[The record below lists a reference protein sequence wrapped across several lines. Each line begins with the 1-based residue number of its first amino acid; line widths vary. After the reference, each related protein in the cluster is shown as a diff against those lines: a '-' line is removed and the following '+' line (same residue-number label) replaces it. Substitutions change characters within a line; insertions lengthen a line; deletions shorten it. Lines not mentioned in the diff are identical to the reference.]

1 VPVSSPDVEQCI
13 CVLVV
18 SFFLLEFGTVLTV
31 WYDLFSILSRS
42 NMTSSD
48 YSSDVCRDNIIKNN
62 ANDVNI
68 FILNE
73 SQDIDRMLF
82 KSSER
87 HFRYTCLMKIKS
99 RHLRR

>member
-1 VPVSSPDVEQCI
+1 
-13 CVLVV
+13 
-18 SFFLLEFGTVLTV
+18 
-31 WYDLFSILSRS
+31 
-42 NMTSSD
+42 MTSSD

-73 SQDIDRMLF
+73 SQDIDTMLF

-87 HFRYTCLMKIKS
+87 HFRYTFGTVLTVWYDLFSILSMFYQTCVNILISSFHFQK
-99 RHLRR
+99 L